1 MATDKP
7 IIPVPN
13 LAPTAVD
20 KILAEREEMEREA
33 PSAPVTYTPDGMQI
47 TAKHGDKVEVEAVNL
62 NDLAHTSVIHDPYK
76 TDLSAANKKH
86 VIDKVYMNSEEFNEL
101 RRQLYEQHRE
111 VFNMIGGY
119 MVHDPFVFVMRMN
132 TWLGTN
138 IQFDSWNEKGICA
151 AFLKALENKRTG
163 APQWDIDKIAQA
175 ARKGH

>member
-1 MATDKP
+1 MASEKP

-13 LAPTAVD
+13 VAPTIAD
-20 KILAEREEMEREA
+20 KVVRERLEMEEAA

-47 TAKHGDKVEVEAVNL
+47 TARKGDKVEIAPVSL
-62 NDLAHTSVIHDPYK
+62 NDLAQAGSIFDPYK

-111 VFNMIGGY
+111 VFNLIGGY
-119 MVHDPFVFVMRMN
+119 MVHDPFTFVMRMN

-138 IQFDSWNEKGICA
+138 VQFDSWNEKGICA
-151 AFLKALENKRTG
+151 AFLKALENKRNG
-163 APQWDIDKIAQA
+163 APQWDIEKLAQA
-175 ARKGH
+175 ARKGN